1 MHFLLTSSS
10 IWRDIPSHPFSSIA
24 FWAILLRDFP
34 FGAASSDRSCAWLEL
49 KPALYAVV
57 VTKIS
62 GDRSELESRLKK
74 TTAIYKWSHTDGHS
88 VNLIPSQ
95 R

>member
-10 IWRDIPSHPFSSIA
+10 VWRDIPSHPFSPIA
-24 FWAILLRDFP
+24 FWAMLLRDFP
-34 FGAASSDRSCAWLEL
+34 FGATPSDRSCAWLEL

-62 GDRSELESRLKK
+62 GDRSELEFRLRKN
-74 TTAIYKWSHTDGHS
+74 YS
-88 VNLIPSQ
+88 NLQVVAHRWALS
-95 R
+95 